1 MRTMGIPNDPLSLA
15 MQLLTSALGILD
27 EAGAPPDIGAHV
39 DVAISR
45 LSEELAE
52 PDQEAHEARH

>member
-1 MRTMGIPNDPLSLA
+1 MDTHGDSLLRA
-15 MQLLTSALGILD
+15 MQLLESALAILD
-27 EAGAPPDIGAHV
+27 EAGASADIGAHV

-52 PDQEAHEARH
+52 PDQESNESRH